1 MEDEEDVAMVSPSLE
16 QQQSLQPE
24 HQNELQLNDAV
35 SSAVDSPDIPP
46 LTTVHGQERENKV
59 ENVERSNVEGVGDV
73 NVRCEVPP
81 LPEVKV
87 SDELEVH
94 DVVSTAGDSS
104 KIPQLVT
111 ARDEREGEVESV
123 EESKLERDEGVIG
136 VDVAPPL
143 PEVKVSDELAVSEVV
158 EREESKIKSNCDEDV
173 APPLPEVKVSDELAA
188 GEVTERGIGGEDNE
202 ELKAKS
208 EESVAVDE
216 AELSSIGVDVEEPK
230 QESKEEVVVEEA
242 EVTFESSD
250 NLLTE
255 GVDRETEVKR
265 VNEPI
270 EESDEQVAKMSGE
283 FVTVN
288 DEMDVRNEDENVE
301 KVEAMEEK
309 QVKGEEMELVTE
321 EKEVK
326 NEDVVEKDGELDGK
340 GGEGEGEASLIGKN
354 VEGDEVMKDG
364 DMDEKVEEIV
374 GGEKEAVL
382 CANEVEGDVN
392 LKTEDVAPLNEEVQ
406 MADELVEKTEEM
418 GEEEK
423 EAVLCANEVE
433 GDVNLEVKD
442 APPLNKEVEMVDELV
457 ENKAENDEK
466 EKEVEEK
473 EEDEGTKVEEEVP
486 QEGSKEEGIDEDMD
500 HSPTIAKKDD
510 LMVEEGTPI
519 AENEME
525 LEEEGMKSGSGSGGK
540 RKRNAKPGVKTPS
553 RKIVGEDVCFIC
565 LDGGDLV
572 LCDRRGCPKAYHPSC
587 VDHDDEFFKTKGHW
601 YCGSLVQLLNHVFL
615 RLAALLFDTLVKG
628 TEYLM
633 LNVDAVLVEL
643 QLSIVGI
650 CATSVERMPIL
661 SVVPV
666 SSLCAEPAVRMQR
679 FSVLEETKDSGQDA
693 FSDKSSWEY
702 LFKDYWLEQ
711 KEKLC
716 ISSDELSNAK
726 NPSKASDKHQPS
738 VEGNNDAGSDSDS
751 LDENSEL
758 NASKRK
764 KSKKNSKSVDND
776 SDNSSEK
783 NTGSGKRKSK
793 RRLRSHH
800 KDVSNSDSEHSSPD
814 TSRRRGGKARK
825 LSKSRS
831 KGAQSKV
838 EWASKELLEFITHM
852 KNGDQSVLT
861 QFDVQGLLLE
871 YIKINKLRDPRRQ
884 SQIICDSMLQKLFH
898 KPRVGH
904 FEMLKLLESHFF
916 LKDADDNQGTV
927 ANSEMRQLDADDNLD
942 SPHDGS
948 KSRGK
953 KSRKREGR
961 GSQSN
966 LDDYA
971 AIDMH
976 NINLIFLRRNLMDA
990 LLENPETFHDKAVGA
1005 FVRIRISGSSKN
1017 QDIYRLVQIT
1027 GTSKAAEPYK
1037 VGKRTT
1043 DIMLEI
1049 LNLDKTETVSID
1061 TMSNQDFSEDECKR
1075 LRQSIKCGL
1084 INRMTVGDII
1094 DKARELQEVRV
1105 LDWLE
1110 AEIVRLSHLRDR
1122 ASEKGRYSY
1131 DFWHFSPS
1139 IGPLRVNLDWR
1150 ECVEKLQLLKT
1161 PEERQRK
1168 LDEIPEVHADPKMD
1182 PSYESEEEI
1191 DTTRQESDTRRR
1203 EPGFS
1208 RRGRDEFSSRKGGS
1222 TIDSWSANARP
1233 PNQKWEPNRNLSGK
1247 GISGRKE
1254 DSVFTSPTR
1263 ERPWSNGL
1271 DKGSPR
1277 LNSREKGL
1285 TSESTPRVEHSA
1297 VRSDMSAIAADVSQS
1312 PRISSVAGQTD
1323 LKGNETE
1330 KMWHYRDP
1338 ARKVQGPFSMT
1349 QLRKWSNTGYFPND
1363 LKVWRIP
1370 QGENDSILLTDILS
1384 GILDKAVPS
1393 VNNAPSSI
1401 DTSKLS
1407 GNARSSGPIRSS
1419 FQSSSQQT
1427 RGGIER
1433 LPSPTPTSPST
1444 PIARSNLSRKSKWD
1458 VGSNNEHFAPSGPKP
1473 DLSSS
1478 SSITNNQRVASQST
1492 VQLGGQPL
1500 TVPNSMMNQPNWSHG
1515 VSNVSQPVIGQNPS
1529 VYNQGWSSN
1538 NPNIVPT
1545 QVAYGQWSTVSGS
1558 NQVPS
1563 YGPGYTGPGN
1573 IAPNMSGMT
1582 VPWNGQQQQIVNP
1595 NTAWAGQPT
1604 VAAAPMGQQAGFM
1617 PGGIPTMGWSGAVP
1631 NPSAGNTNPGW
1642 GAPPGNAGV
1651 WGGGQNRNSGGTR

>member
-1 MEDEEDVAMVSPSLE
+1 MEDEEDVAMVSPSVE
-16 QQQSLQPE
+16 QQQQSLESEP
-24 HQNELQLNDAV
+24 QNELQLNDTV
-35 SSAVDSPDIPP
+35 STAVDSTESLP
-46 LTTVHGQERENKV
+46 LTAVHDGERENEV
-59 ENVERSNVEGVGDV
+59 ENVERSNLEGVEDV
-73 NVRCEVPP
+73 NVTCEVPPLQEVKVSDELEVRDAVMTAGDSPEIPQLEKVIDERESEVQSVEKSKLERDEGVIAVDVAPP

-87 SDELEVH
+87 SDKLAVSEV
-94 DVVSTAGDSS
+94 VG
-104 KIPQLVT
+104 
-111 ARDEREGEVESV
+111 REIDGENV
-123 EESKLERDEGVIG
+123 EESKMKAKSEE
-136 VDVAPPL
+136 DVAPPL
-143 PEVKVSDELAVSEVV
+143 PEVKVSDELAVDEVV
-158 EREESKIKSNCDEDV
+158 QGGIDNKGNEESK
-173 APPLPEVKVSDELAA
+173 L
-188 GEVTERGIGGEDNE
+188 
-202 ELKAKS
+202 
-208 EESVAVDE
+208 
-216 AELSSIGVDVEEPK
+216 
-230 QESKEEVVVEEA
+230 ESKEEVVVKEA
-242 EVTFESSD
+242 EVPFVASD
-250 NLLTE
+250 NLLTEGDESVE
-255 GVDRETEVKR
+255 GVDRETEVKH

-270 EESDEQVAKMSGE
+270 EENDEQVAKMSGE
-283 FVTVN
+283 FVTVTDKMN
-288 DEMDVRNEDENVE
+288 VRNEGGEDVG
-301 KVEAMEEK
+301 KVEDM
-309 QVKGEEMELVTE
+309 
-321 EKEVK
+321 EVK
-326 NEDVVEKDGELDGK
+326 NEDVIEKDGELDG
-340 GGEGEGEASLIGKN
+340 GEGSLIAKK
-354 VEGDEVMKDG
+354 VEGDEVMKG
-364 DMDEKVEEIV
+364 GEMVEE
-374 GGEKEAVL
+374 
-382 CANEVEGDVN
+382 
-392 LKTEDVAPLNEEVQ
+392 
-406 MADELVEKTEEM
+406 MA
-418 GEEEK
+418 GEEK

-433 GDVNLEVKD
+433 GDVTLKTEDVAPLSEEVQMADESVEKVEEVVREEKDGVLCSSEVEGDVNLEVGG
-442 APPLNKEVEMVDELV
+442 APPLNEEVEMVDQLV
-457 ENKAENDEK
+457 ENKAENDDEEK
-466 EKEVEEK
+466 KLKEK
-473 EEDEGTKVEEEVP
+473 EEDEGAEVEEEVP
-486 QEGSKEEGIDEDMD
+486 QEESKVDGADEVMD

-510 LMVEEGTPI
+510 LMVDEGTPI

-525 LEEEGMKSGSGSGGK
+525 MEGEGMKSGSGSGGK
-540 RKRNAKPGVKTPS
+540 RKRNAKAGVVKTPS
-553 RKIVGEDVCFIC
+553 RKVVGEDVCFIC

-601 YCGSLVQLLNHVFL
+601 YCGWHMCNQCGKNAYFKCCTCQ
-615 RLAALLFDTLVKG
+615 F
-628 TEYLM
+628 
-633 LNVDAVLVEL
+633 
-643 QLSIVGI
+643 
-650 CATSVERMPIL
+650 
-661 SVVPV
+661 
-666 SSLCAEPAVRMQR
+666 SLCRACSKDAAFFCVRGNKGFCESCMKTIMVIENSEQN
-679 FSVLEETKDSGQDA
+679 EMGQDA

-716 ISSDELSNAK
+716 ITSDELSHAK
-726 NPSKASDKHQPS
+726 NPSKVSDKQQPS

-751 LDENSEL
+751 FDENSEV
-758 NASKRK
+758 NVSKRK
-764 KSKKNSKSVDND
+764 KAKKNSKSVDND

-793 RRLRSHH
+793 RRLRSQP
-800 KDVSNSDSEHSSPD
+800 KDVNNSDSEHSSPD
-814 TSRRRGGKARK
+814 TSSRRGGKARR
-825 LSKSRS
+825 LLKSRS
-831 KGAQSKV
+831 KGAQSNV
-838 EWASKELLEFITHM
+838 EWASKELMEFIMHM
-852 KNGDQSVLT
+852 KRGDRSVLT

-871 YIKINKLRDPRRQ
+871 YIKTNKLRDPRRQ

-916 LKDADDNQGTV
+916 LKDADDNQGSV
-927 ANSEMRQLDADDNLD
+927 ANSETRQLDADDNID

-1122 ASEKGRYSY
+1122 ASEKGRKKE
-1131 DFWHFSPS
+1131 
-1139 IGPLRVNLDWR
+1139 LR

-1182 PSYESEEEI
+1182 PSYESEDEI

-1203 EPGFS
+1203 ETGFS
-1208 RRGRDEFSSRKGGS
+1208 RRGRDDFSSRKGGA
-1222 TIDSWSANARP
+1222 TTDSWSANARP
-1233 PNQKWEPNRNLSGK
+1233 PSQKWEPNRNSSGK

-1271 DKGSPR
+1271 DRSPR
-1277 LNSREKGL
+1277 LNSREKAGL
-1285 TSESTPRVEHSA
+1285 TSESTMRVEHSA
-1297 VRSDMSAIAADVSQS
+1297 VRSDMSAADVSQS
-1312 PRISSVAGQTD
+1312 PRLSTVAAQMD
-1323 LKGNETE
+1323 LKGNEAE
-1330 KMWHYRDP
+1330 KIWHYRDP
-1338 ARKVQGPFSMT
+1338 AGKVQGPFSIT

-1363 LKVWRIP
+1363 LRVWRIS

-1419 FQSSSQQT
+1419 FQSSNQQT

-1458 VGSNNEHFAPSGPKP
+1458 VAGNNEHFAPSGPKQ

-1478 SSITNNQRVASQST
+1478 SSITNSQRIASQST
-1492 VQLGGQPL
+1492 VQVGGPPL
-1500 TVPNSMMNQPNWSHG
+1500 TVPNSMMNQSNWPHG
-1515 VSNVSQPVIGQNPS
+1515 VSNVSQPVTGQNPS

-1538 NPNIVPT
+1538 NPNVPT
-1545 QVAYGQWSTVSGS
+1545 QVAYGQWSTVSVS

-1563 YGPGYTGPGN
+1563 YGHGYAAQGN
-1573 IAPNMSGMT
+1573 IAPNMTGMT

-1617 PGGIPTMGWSGAVP
+1617 PGGIPSMGWSGAGP

-1642 GAPPGNAGV
+1642 AAQPGNTGV
-1651 WGGGQNRNSGGTR
+1651 WGGGQNHNSGGTR